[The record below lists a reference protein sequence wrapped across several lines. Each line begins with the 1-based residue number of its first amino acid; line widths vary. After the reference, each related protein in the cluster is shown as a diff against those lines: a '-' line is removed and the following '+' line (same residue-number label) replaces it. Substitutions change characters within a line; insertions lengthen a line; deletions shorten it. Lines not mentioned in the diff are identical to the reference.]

1 MTAMSQKSGVIPPS
15 LPVSGVDPAGALV
28 NVVDV
33 INFPIKVSGFL
44 PTLR

>member
-1 MTAMSQKSGVIPPS
+1 MTHLRTQDGDTV

-28 NVVDV
+28 NVVNV
-33 INFPIKVSGFL
+33 IDFSIKVSGFL

>member
-1 MTAMSQKSGVIPPS
+1 MHHLVQHFACTF

-28 NVVDV
+28 NVVNV
-33 INFPIKVSGFL
+33 IDFAIKVSGFL